1 MCQAARAIALLCQ
14 NFSSRTKVVP
24 NFSSVLDS
32 PLTEEI
38 KLTIYRI
45 VQEALTNI
53 AKHSQPTE
61 VNLKVQTF
69 PQFLHLSI
77 EDNGQGFNPEQNT
90 TGFGL
95 QGMKERVMAL
105 NGTIKILSSFGCGC
119 TIDIKIPLPKNL
131 L

>member
-1 MCQAARAIALLCQ
+1 M
-14 NFSSRTKVVP
+14 P
-24 NFSSVLDS
+24 NFSLTLDR

-53 AKHSQPTE
+53 AKHSQSTE

-69 PQFLHLSI
+69 PKRLHLFI
-77 EDNGQGFNPEQNT
+77 EDNGRGFNPEQNT

-95 QGMKERVMAL
+95 QGISERVVAL
-105 NGTIKILSSFGCGC
+105 NGNIKIDSSFGCGC
-119 TIDIKIPLPKNL
+119 TIAIDIPLATRAL
-131 L
+131 